1 MMKHTLY
8 YLLIVLAFA
17 SCKKD
22 FLERYPVTEVSP
34 QTFFRTEQDLMLY
47 SNSFYAYLPGES
59 VITSDLSSDNIENGT
74 LDPLVA
80 GSRVVPVT
88 FGEAGWTFN
97 RLRNINFFLANYG
110 KAQIADAIKNK
121 YAGIA
126 RFFRAWY
133 YFDMMKRFGDVP
145 WYSTPL
151 ETNDPDLYKGRDS
164 RVLITDSI
172 LADLDFAI
180 STLDATKNNST
191 ITKWTALALKSRVT
205 LFEGTYRKY
214 HTELN
219 LTSSWQQLLNLCVTA
234 SDELMKNGGYTV
246 FFTGN
251 NFDYRDMFTSTAPN
265 AEVIL
270 ATHFSTALVRTHNAN
285 GIFQVP
291 TQNGTVGFTKNFV
304 NSYLMRD
311 GSTFLQVP
319 GNDTLEFFEES
330 QNRDLRFSQTM
341 RTPGYKRIGGT
352 GVLIPDFV
360 KSPTGYN
367 VTKFVT
373 GVEYDAYN
381 TNINAL
387 PVFRYSEVLLNYA
400 EAKAELGTIDQADLD
415 RTINLTRKRGGLPP
429 LTIGSVPLD
438 PSQQD
443 LYPGI
448 SDPTILEVRRE
459 RRIELVMEGFR
470 WNDLMRWKRGPLLQN
485 TFRGM
490 YFGRKGV
497 FDLDGNGSNDFA
509 LVDVLPA
516 PADRLA
522 GIQYFALGTSMKL
535 SETNKGN
542 VIIHPNVNKVFDEGK
557 HYLYPLPLT
566 ELSLN
571 PNLIQNPG
579 WQ

>member
-1 MMKHTLY
+1 MKNILSC
-8 YLLIVLAFA
+8 LFIVLVLV

-22 FLERYPVTEVSP
+22 FLDRYPITEVSP
-34 QTFFRTEQDLMLY
+34 QTFFRTEQDLVLY
-47 SNSFYAYLPGES
+47 TNSFYAYLPGES
-59 VITSDLSSDNIENGT
+59 VISADLSSDDIENGT

-80 GSRVVPVT
+80 GMRVVPVT

-110 KAQIADAIKNK
+110 NAQVSDAIKSK
-121 YAGIA
+121 YAGMA

-151 ETNDPDLYKGRDS
+151 ETNDPDLYKARDS
-164 RVLITDSI
+164 RVLVTDSI
-172 LADLDFAI
+172 LADLDYAI
-180 STLDATKNNST
+180 ATLDATKNNST
-191 ITKWTALALKSRVT
+191 VTKWTALALKSRVA

-219 LTSSWQQLLNLCVTA
+219 LTGWQQLLDECVEA
-234 SDELMKNGGYTV
+234 SDDLIKNGGYTV
-246 FFTGN
+246 YYTGSN
-251 NFDYRDMFTSTAPN
+251 ADYRNLFTATTPN

-270 ATHFSTALVRTHNAN
+270 ATHFSTVLVRTHNAN

-291 TQNGTVGFTKNFV
+291 TQGGTVGFTKDLV

-311 GSTFLQVP
+311 GSPFSQVS
-319 GNDTLEFFEES
+319 GYDTLGFFEET
-330 QNRDLRFSQTM
+330 QNRDLRMSQTL
-341 RTPGYKRIGGT
+341 RTPGYRRIGGT
-352 GVLIPDFV
+352 TDLIPDFV
-360 KSPTGYN
+360 KSPSGYN
-367 VTKFVT
+367 VTKYIT
-373 GVEYDAYN
+373 GVEFDAYN
-381 TNINAL
+381 SNVNAL

-400 EAKAELGTIDQADLD
+400 EAKAELGTMVQADLD
-415 RTINLTRKRGGLPP
+415 RSINLTRKRGGLPP
-429 LTIGSVPLD
+429 LSIGAVPTD
-438 PSQQD
+438 ATQQN

-448 SDPTILEVRRE
+448 SDPLILEVRRE

-470 WNDLMRWKRGPLLQN
+470 WYDLMRWKRGALLQR
-485 TFRGM
+485 TFSGM
-490 YFGRKGV
+490 YFGRKGL

-516 PADRLA
+516 PADRPP
-522 GIQYFALGTSMKL
+522 GIQYFALGASMKL
-535 SETNKGN
+535 SENTKGR
-542 VIIHPNVNKVFDEGK
+542 IIVHPNANKVFDEGK

-571 PNLIQNPG
+571 PNLTQNPG

>member
-1 MMKHTLY
+1 MKHLLY
-8 YLLIVLAFA
+8 CLFMVLVLA

-22 FLERYPVTEVSP
+22 YLDRYPITEVAP
-34 QTFFRTEQDLMLY
+34 QTFFRTEQDLILY
-47 SNSFYAYLPGES
+47 TNSFYAYLPGES
-59 VITSDLSSDNIENGT
+59 VITADLSSDNIENGT

-80 GSRVVPVT
+80 GMRVVPVT

-97 RLRNINFFLANYG
+97 RLRNINFFLANYSR
-110 KAQIADAIKNK
+110 AQIADAAKNK

-151 ETNDPDLYKGRDS
+151 ETNDPDLYKPRDS
-164 RVLITDSI
+164 RVLVTDSI

-180 STLDATKNNST
+180 AALDATKNNSIVT
-191 ITKWTALALKSRVT
+191 RWTALALKSRVA

-214 HTELN
+214 HTALN
-219 LTSSWQQLLNLCVTA
+219 LTGGVQQLLAKCVEA
-234 SDELMKNGGYTV
+234 SDDLMKNGGYTA
-246 FFTGN
+246 FYTGSN
-251 NFDYRDMFTSTAPN
+251 ADYRNMFTSTTPN

-270 ATHFSTALVRTHNAN
+270 ATHYSTTLVRTHNAN

-291 TQNGTVGFTKNFV
+291 TQGGTLGFTKDLV

-311 GSTFLQVP
+311 GSPFSQIP
-319 GNDTLEFFEES
+319 GYDTLGFFKEM
-330 QNRDLRFSQTM
+330 QNRDLRMSQTM
-341 RTPGYKRIGGT
+341 RMPGYMRIGGT
-352 GVLIPDFV
+352 TVLIPDFG
-360 KSPTGYN
+360 KSPVGYN
-367 VTKFVT
+367 VTKFVA
-373 GVEYDAYN
+373 GVEFDAYN
-381 TNINAL
+381 SNVNAL

-400 EAKAELGTIDQADLD
+400 EAKAELGTTTQQDLD
-415 RTINLTRKRGGLPP
+415 RSINLTRKRGGLPA
-429 LTIGSVPLD
+429 LTIGAVPVD
-438 PSQQD
+438 PTQQD

-448 SDPTILEVRRE
+448 TDPLILEVRRE

-470 WNDLMRWKRGPLLQN
+470 WYDLMRWKRGPLLQR

-490 YFGRKGV
+490 YFGRKGL
-497 FDLDGNGSNDFA
+497 FDLDENGSNDFA
-509 LVDVLPA
+509 LVDVLPP
-516 PADRLA
+516 PANRLP

-535 SETNKGN
+535 SEGTKGN
-542 VIIHPNVNKVFDEGK
+542 VIVHPNVNKVFDENK

-571 PNLIQNPG
+571 PQLTQNPN